1 MVEDRNRRGGRGEP
15 PEEHAWVREILGPYV
30 LGALGSEEEKLV
42 ERHLEE
48 CEACRDEER
57 GLRETHE
64 RLAAVSIASSSAP
77 PDLKARVLDAL
88 PPGSDRRWPARGAG
102 RVGRWSAVAVAVFIL
117 FALAVVAYPAGL
129 FGRAAETADLTPT
142 ELAPGAGGE
151 LELRGSGP
159 NARAR
164 LEVWGLPET
173 GPNEYYQ
180 LWLGGEGG
188 RVSAGTFA
196 IDDGGRGEISTLC
209 PEVVGGYE
217 RAGVTL
223 ERFPEEPSMDSAR
236 VVLRADLPES

>member
-1 MVEDRNRRGGRGEP
+1 VGEDRNRRGGRGEL
-15 PEEHAWVREILGPYV
+15 PEGHAWTREMLGPYV
-30 LGALGSEEEKLV
+30 LGALDPEEEESV

-48 CEACRDEER
+48 CEECRDEER
-57 GLRETHE
+57 GLRETHQ
-64 RLAAVSIASSSAP
+64 RLAGASIASSSAP

-88 PPGSDRRWPARGAG
+88 PGSERGRWTVRGTG
-102 RVGRWSAVAVAVFIL
+102 RAGRWSAAAAAVLIL
-117 FALAVVAYPAGL
+117 LALAVVANLAGP
-129 FGRAAETADLTPT
+129 FGRAAETADLAPT

-159 NARAR
+159 NARAS

-188 RVSAGTFA
+188 RVGAGTFA

-217 RAGVTL
+217 RAGITL
-223 ERFPEEPSMDSAR
+223 ERFPEEPSIDSAR
-236 VVLRADLPES
+236 VVLRGDLPES